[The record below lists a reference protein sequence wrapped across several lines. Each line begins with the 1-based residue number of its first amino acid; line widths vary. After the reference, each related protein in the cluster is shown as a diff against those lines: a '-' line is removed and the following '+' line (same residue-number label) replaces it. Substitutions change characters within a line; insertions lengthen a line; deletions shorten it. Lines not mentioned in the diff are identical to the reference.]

1 MIDCGCESYLRCE
14 QMLFFGFQGGD
25 QSPEGSAGRAPRGS
39 PEAAALGSV
48 RSCRSCHAACQH
60 VFLHHYLFFLLP
72 VPPLRIPPGLPWWR
86 GGPQRCPVVAAG
98 DQPTVNGGHSSG
110 GGGGSL
116 EESLSGNDWEK
127 MTSLFTLVILCK
139 CGETMTETAKQWT
152 APSFLHRQRKD
163 PEGDHTFF
171 PRSVLDVF
179 RGRSWKWRPG
189 WNSQTSKDYK
199 GDLASIFRKRWFIWD
214 WE

>member
-1 MIDCGCESYLRCE
+1 MIDCGCKSYLRCE

-25 QSPEGSAGRAPRGS
+25 QSPEGSAGGVPGGS

-98 DQPTVNGGHSSG
+98 DQPTVNGGHTSG

-116 EESLSGNDWEK
+116 EESLSGNDQEK
-127 MTSLFTLVILCK
+127 MISLFTSVIHMSTK
-139 CGETMTETAKQWT
+139 IRSRRW
-152 APSFLHRQRKD
+152 SH
-163 PEGDHTFF
+163 FF
-171 PRSVLDVF
+171 PPFCVRRLLWQELEMATRVKYSNF
-179 RGRSWKWRPG
+179 
-189 WNSQTSKDYK
+189 K
-199 GDLASIFRKRWFIWD
+199 GL
-214 WE
+214 